1 MTKDIGKSKT
11 NLARAE
17 KAIAE
22 RALGYPE
29 VVEEA
34 PWGHRAF
41 KIRGKTFM
49 FLSAEA
55 GQLSFSL
62 KLPVSGEDVLGLTF
76 TEPTGYGLG
85 KSGWVT
91 SSFSADDE
99 VPLLLVEAWVDE
111 SFRAIAP
118 KKVVASLAPAVVSEK
133 AAPKKAP
140 LKNASSVST
149 VAKEKST
156 AAGKKPAS
164 PAKKPATK
172 SKAAPAPRA
181 TEKGTPRSFA
191 ARKAAA
197 RKTSGS

>member
-1 MTKDIGKSKT
+1 MTKDVGKSKT

-41 KIRGKTFM
+41 KVRGKTFL

-55 GQLSFSL
+55 DYLSFSV

-91 SSFSADDE
+91 ASFSPENE
-99 VPLLLVEAWVDE
+99 VPIALVQAWVDE

-118 KKVVASLAPAVVSEK
+118 KKIVGSLAAAPAPAK

-140 LKNASSVST
+140 PEKPKKATSASKAV
-149 VAKEKST
+149 KKKST
-156 AAGKKPAS
+156 AA
-164 PAKKPATK
+164 PAKKPVPAPKTGA
-172 SKAAPAPRA
+172 AAPKA
-181 TEKGTPRSFA
+181 RSA
-191 ARKAAA
+191 ARGAKKATTRSSAV
-197 RKTSGS
+197 RKTSS